1 MPELRT
7 PEEKS
12 PLGYELVKVI
22 DTVHNKKE
30 AAVVNTLSC
39 FIIVLMILFGAF
51 LFGFDRLER
60 MLTSNEPGVLKWFL
74 FRVVVI
80 LVMAAVYVVLH
91 EGVHI
96 AFIKLIKK
104 GVAVSFRYRFL
115 YATVGCDESFSKVE
129 YLLVCVA
136 PVLILGVILTVL
148 CIAAPLQWQWTIY
161 IIQVLNFSS
170 AAGDIFIFSIL
181 SRMPKN
187 ILIRDNGVKINVYAS
202 TE

>member
-1 MPELRT
+1 MRT

-80 LVMAAVYVVLH
+80 LVMAAVFVVLH

-96 AFIKLIKK
+96 AFIKLIK
-104 GVAVSFRYRFL
+104 
-115 YATVGCDESFSKVE
+115 
-129 YLLVCVA
+129 
-136 PVLILGVILTVL
+136 
-148 CIAAPLQWQWTIY
+148 
-161 IIQVLNFSS
+161 
-170 AAGDIFIFSIL
+170 
-181 SRMPKN
+181 
-187 ILIRDNGVKINVYAS
+187 
-202 TE
+202 

>member
-91 EGVHI
+91 EGIHV
-96 AFIKLIKK
+96 AFIRLFKQ
-104 GVAVSFRYRFL
+104 GVKVNFSYKFF
-115 YATVGCDESFSKVE
+115 YATVGCDDFFSKVE

-136 PVLILGVILTVL
+136 PVLILGLILTVL
-148 CIAAPLQWQWTIY
+148 CVVAAPQWQWPIY
-161 IIQVLNFSS
+161 IIQVLNLSS

-187 ILIRDNGVKINVYAS
+187 VLIRDNGVKINVYAS